1 MRIFSLSL
9 LPIAALVMIGTLA
22 LPKPALASAPGCG
35 QAQVEKLLGA
45 APPPGPSQSY
55 IYPRQGVT
63 PYYQW
68 ESNNGYC
75 GETSLIS
82 SGMVN
87 GQWMSQYSARL
98 ICGAFAGL
106 ATNGSGAS
114 LLQAGNPLR
123 KVPNYN
129 AQLLIEAPDTE
140 VSGPDDFAYSALC
153 GANSQLQTAAYPYTT
168 GFQHPNLGLAGY
180 QDYMRWIKAQVI
192 AGNQV
197 TIAVDLNGGSDAQ
210 YDHEVSVLKIGTNH
224 SPSDDTYYGDD
235 VVYFEDHGV
244 YTLKYTNGKW
254 RFAEN
259 PSIPLGAGDDT
270 EGCTPYIFAYT
281 FDSLPHTRAGANA
294 SGASAYSIVLPGD
307 IEIDTGSGN
316 TAANGNGQAAI
327 SGPHNYAFSVSG
339 PIDPQGVT
347 KPILLKILRTESL
360 VNGQWQPNPWDANSV
375 PAAGNNYENPYI
387 GGPIGS
393 CNLGQCVRNTQPA
406 AMLMSLQATV
416 SGLTPGTTY
425 NLYEYDFPTLSGA
438 DTGTAA
444 ALKVPTQNFNA
455 NAGMASSV
463 TRFTATGSSY
473 LSAPIQM
480 SSAQIVVFR
489 AVAASAP

>member
-1 MRIFSLSL
+1 MRNSLLSL
-9 LPIAALVMIGTLA
+9 LALAALGILA
-22 LPKPALASAPGCG
+22 AFSLTAPAVASAPGCG

-45 APPPGPSQSY
+45 PAPPGPSASY

-75 GETSLIS
+75 GEVSLIS

-98 ICGAFAGL
+98 MCGAFAGL
-106 ATNGSGAS
+106 ATNASGAS

-129 AQLLIEAPDTE
+129 AQLLIEAPGTG
-140 VSGPDDFAYSALC
+140 VSGPDDFAHSALC
-153 GANSQLQTAAYPYTT
+153 GANFQLRTLTYPYTT
-168 GFQHPNLGLAGY
+168 GFRHANLGLAGY
-180 QDYMRWIKAQVI
+180 QDYMQWIKAQVI

-197 TIAVDLNGGSDAQ
+197 TIAVELNGGTDAQ

-224 SPSDDTYYGDD
+224 SPTDDAYYGDD

-244 YTLKYTNGKW
+244 YTLKHKNGTW
-254 RFAEN
+254 FFALN

-270 EGCTPYIFAYT
+270 QGCTPYIFAYT

-294 SGASAYSIVLPGD
+294 RGAPAYSIVLPGD
-307 IEIDTGSGN
+307 TEIETGSGN

-327 SGPHNYAFSVSG
+327 SGPHNYAFSVAG
-339 PIDPQGVT
+339 PIDPQGV
-347 KPILLKILRTESL
+347 ILPALVSILRTESL
-360 VNGQWQPNPWDANSV
+360 VNGQWQRNPWDANSD
-375 PAAGNNYENPYI
+375 PAAGNNYETPYI
-387 GGPIGS
+387 GGPIGQ
-393 CNLGQCVRNTQPA
+393 CNEGQCVSNTQPA
-406 AMLMSLQATV
+406 AMLMSLQVTV
-416 SGLTPGTTY
+416 SGLTPGTAY
-425 NLYEYDFPTLSGA
+425 NLYEYDFPTLTGA
-438 DTGTAA
+438 NTGSAA
-444 ALKVPTQNFNA
+444 ALDVPKQNFNA
-455 NAGMASSV
+455 NAGMASSI
-463 TRFTATGSSY
+463 TRFTATGPTY
-473 LSAPIQM
+473 VSALIQTT
-480 SSAQIVVFR
+480 STEIAVFR

>member
-1 MRIFSLSL
+1 M
-9 LPIAALVMIGTLA
+9 PVMALVMTGTLA
-22 LPKPALASAPGCG
+22 LPKPVLASAPGCG

-45 APPPGPSQSY
+45 VPPPGPSNSY

-87 GQWMSQYSARL
+87 GQWMSQYSGRL
-98 ICGAFAGL
+98 ICGAFVGL
-106 ATNGSGAS
+106 ATNASGAS

-129 AQLLIEAPDTE
+129 AQLLIEAPETG
-140 VSGPDDFAYSALC
+140 VSGPDDFAYAALC
-153 GANSQLQTAAYPYTT
+153 GANARLQTVTYPYSS
-168 GFQHPNLGLAGY
+168 GFKHPNLGLAGY
-180 QDYMRWIKAQVI
+180 KDYMRWIKAQVI

-197 TIAVDLNGGSDAQ
+197 TIAVDLNGGTDAQ

-224 SPSDDTYYGDD
+224 SPTDDSYYGDD

-244 YTLKYTNGKW
+244 YTLKYKNGQW
-254 RFAEN
+254 SFAQN

-294 SGASAYSIVLPGD
+294 SGAPAYSIVLPGD
-307 IEIDTGSGN
+307 TEIETGSGN
-316 TAANGNGQAAI
+316 TAANGNGQVAI

-347 KPILLKILRTESL
+347 KPILVSILRTETL
-360 VNGQWQPNPWDANSV
+360 VDGHWQPNPWDANSI

-387 GGPIGS
+387 GGALGA
-393 CNLGQCVRNTQPA
+393 CNLGQCVTNTQPA
-406 AMLMSLQATV
+406 DMLMSLQVTV
-416 SGLTPGTTY
+416 SGLTPGTAY
-425 NLYEYDFPTLSGA
+425 NVYEYDFPTLSGA
-438 DTGTAA
+438 DTGSAA
-444 ALKVPTQNFNA
+444 ALKVPTKDFNA
-455 NAGMASSV
+455 NAWMASSV
-463 TRFTATGSSY
+463 TRFTATGSTYVRGQVHIPST
-473 LSAPIQM
+473 
-480 SSAQIVVFR
+480 QIAVFR
-489 AVAASAP
+489 AVAAWAP